1 MARYRDAKCRLCR
14 REGMKLFLKG
24 ARCFTDKCAIERR
37 NYPPGQHGLNRGK
50 LTPYGIQL
58 REKQRAKRIYGVLE
72 NQFRRYFHQAEREK
86 GVTGEN
92 LLRLLELRL
101 DNAVHR
107 LGFAASRRES
117 RQMVAHGHF
126 QVNGRKV
133 SVPSYLLKV
142 GDAVALRGT
151 LQAPR
156 PRGRQPQRRA
166 RPGAAVAGAGRPGP
180 PGSGAQPAPA
190 RGHPDP
196 GVRAADR
203 RAVQQVGSE

>member
-58 REKQRAKRIYGVLE
+58 REKQKAKRIYGVLE
-72 NQFRRYFHQAEREK
+72 SQFRKYFEWAEREK

-101 DNAVHR
+101 DNVVHR

-117 RQMVAHGHF
+117 RQMVTHGHF

-133 SVPSYLLKV
+133 NIPSFLVSV
-142 GDAVALRGT
+142 GAVVQLRAHSKH
-151 LQAPR
+151 QAR
-156 PRGRQPQRRA
+156 
-166 RPGAAVAGAGRPGP
+166 VD
-180 PGSGAQPAPA
+180 
-190 RGHPDP
+190 HN
-196 GVRAADR
+196 
-203 RAVQQVGSE
+203 

>member
-50 LTPYGIQL
+50 LTAFGVQL
-58 REKQRAKRIYGVLE
+58 REKQKAKRIYGVLE
-72 NQFRRYFHQAEREK
+72 SQFRKYFAWAEREK

-92 LLRLLELRL
+92 LLRLLECRL
-101 DNAVHR
+101 DNVVHR
-107 LGFAASRRES
+107 CGFAASRRES

-133 SVPSYLLKV
+133 SVPSYIVRV
-142 GDAVALRGT
+142 GEVVQLRST
-151 LQAPR
+151 SKMQAR
-156 PRGRQPQRRA
+156 
-166 RPGAAVAGAGRPGP
+166 VDDNMNAGR
-180 PGSGAQPAPA
+180 AQIPQWLEVDPNDKKGLV
-190 RGHPDP
+190 RGLPLREDIQIP
-196 GVRAADR
+196 VNEQLI
-203 RAVQQVGSE
+203 VELYSK

>member
-37 NYPPGQHGLNRGK
+37 NYPPPFGV
-50 LTPYGIQL
+50 QL
-58 REKQRAKRIYGVLE
+58 REKQKAKRIYGVLE
-72 NQFRRYFHQAEREK
+72 SQFRKYFQWAEREK

-101 DNAVHR
+101 DNVVHR

-126 QVNGRKV
+126 AVNGRKA
-133 SVPSYLLKV
+133 SVPSMLMKV
-142 GDAVALRGT
+142 GDTVQLRST
-151 LQAPR
+151 SKMA
-156 PRGRQPQRRA
+156 A
-166 RPGAAVAGAGRPGP
+166 RVDDNVNAGRGQVPQWLEIDP
-180 PGSGAQPAPA
+180 NER
-190 RGHPDP
+190 RGV
-196 GVRAADR
+196 VRSLPLREDIQIP
-203 RAVQQVGSE
+203 VTEQLIVELYSK